1 MFFHSVLYIIIFL
14 YLKLISVIPL
24 AQQGVFIN
32 KFLQI
37 ETYKTPLKS
46 PLLGGK
52 GRSPGGYFQ
61 VSLLK
66 GITGKLII
74 RKYKPYFNKGV

>member
-1 MFFHSVLYIIIFL
+1 MVEKDIKFFY
-14 YLKLISVIPL
+14 SVIPL

-61 VSLLK
+61 VSLLNN
-66 GITGKLII
+66 LAFDP
-74 RKYKPYFNKGV
+74 R